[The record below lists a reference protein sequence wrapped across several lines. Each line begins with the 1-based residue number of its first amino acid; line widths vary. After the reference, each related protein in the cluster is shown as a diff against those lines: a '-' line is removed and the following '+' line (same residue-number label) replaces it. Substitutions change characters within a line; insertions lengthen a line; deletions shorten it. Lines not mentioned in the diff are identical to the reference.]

1 MKNLNSSNNSKGGS
15 KMGNSIRQVSNN
27 GNVEK
32 LSSGR
37 SLPVIDKGDAT
48 DKKTLPAGYVI
59 GHRYRIIK
67 LLGEGGMGAVYKV
80 EEERRQGSIMRALK
94 INKQTSP
101 DFLREA
107 TLPARL
113 THRNPH
119 IVRPVYMG
127 HDDTLGV
134 DYIVME
140 YVKGES
146 FSSIYRR
153 IGWLTEQECL
163 VVAYEMC
170 QALESLE
177 VCRILHCDIKPSN
190 IMLDVNGVVR
200 LTDFGVSVGL
210 DRKDSKPV
218 IPQNG
223 TPLYESPEQWQQDL
237 GIDNRSDIFSLGAT
251 LYDFATGQHAFP
263 GKSTADV
270 LALRAKHPEP
280 AKTPRKANPLISREF
295 SDLLMDMM
303 AEDPEDRPG
312 GSNYLLE
319 TLVELGCPADEEGRT
334 AIMKNLLTRAPS
346 GDIPEAVLDKR
357 ELIRNGLFIGGVV
370 LLVIVAIWISIS
382 LA

>member
-1 MKNLNSSNNSKGGS
+1 MKNSNSSNHSKGE
-15 KMGNSIRQVSNN
+15 KQMGNSIRQVSNN

-37 SLPVIDKGDAT
+37 TLPVTDKGDASG
-48 DKKTLPAGYVI
+48 KKTLPAGYVI
-59 GHRYRIIK
+59 GHRYHVIK

-80 EEERRQGSIMRALK
+80 EEERRQGNIMRALK
-94 INKQTSP
+94 INKETSP

-113 THRNPH
+113 THRNLH

-127 HDDTLGV
+127 HDDELKA

-153 IGWLTEQECL
+153 VGWLTEQECL
-163 VVAYEMC
+163 VVAYELC

-210 DRKDSKPV
+210 DKGKSV

-223 TPLYESPEQWQQDL
+223 TPLYESPEQWQQEP

-251 LYDFATGQHAFP
+251 LYDFVTGQHAFP

-270 LALRAKHPEP
+270 LAFRANHPEP
-280 AKTPRKANPLISREF
+280 SKPPFKANPLVSKEF
-295 SDLLMDMM
+295 SNLLMDMM

-312 GSNYLLE
+312 GSAYLLE
-319 TLVELGCPADEEGRT
+319 TLIELGCPSDEAERT
-334 AIMKNLLTRAPS
+334 AIMKNLLTRGPS
-346 GDIPEAVLDKR
+346 GPIPEYVPDKK
-357 ELIRNGLFIGGVV
+357 ELVRKGLIGGGIL
-370 LLVIVAIWISIS
+370 LLVIIVFWICAS

>member
-1 MKNLNSSNNSKGGS
+1 MKNSNNNNQSKGGN
-15 KMGNSIRQVSNN
+15 KMGDSIKQVSGN
-27 GNVEK
+27 GNVQK
-32 LSSGR
+32 LTSGR
-37 SLPVIDKGDAT
+37 TLPVMDEANGSSQ
-48 DKKTLPAGYVI
+48 KTLPAGYVI

-127 HDDTLGV
+127 HDDELKA

-153 IGWLTEQECL
+153 VGYLTEQECL
-163 VVAYEMC
+163 VVAYEIC

-210 DRKDSKPV
+210 DRKDGKPV

-223 TPLYESPEQWQQDL
+223 TPLYESPEQWQQEV

-270 LALRAKHPEP
+270 LAFRAKHPEP

-295 SDLLMDMM
+295 SNLIMDMM

-319 TLVELGCPADEEGRT
+319 TLVELGCPADEGGRT
-334 AIMKNLLTRAPS
+334 AIMKNLLTRGPS
-346 GDIPEAVLDKR
+346 GEIPEAVLDKR

-382 LA
+382 MA